1 MKDENNI
8 EHGKEMGYLDHLSEL
23 RNRLLWSALVFL
35 FFFVLGFFIED
46 KIRNFFLSHVD
57 FTLNLISPEEILWI
71 IITIAFIVALI
82 GTLPFLCVQLWLFVR
97 PGLTKHEQRVS
108 LIYIP
113 AVFFLFIGGL
123 AFGYFIFIEMILP
136 FVLSLNN
143 GMFDTI
149 FTVERYFKFIFN
161 ITIPFAMFF
170 ELPLIVMFL
179 TSLNIVTPQFLRKT
193 RKYAYFI
200 LVIIGTMLSPPDFIV
215 QFVVIIPLIILYE
228 ISITMSY
235 AVYRKKQK
243 KHQEYM
249 NEN

>member
-1 MKDENNI
+1 MKDEKAIQN
-8 EHGKEMGYLDHLSEL
+8 GKEMGYLEHLSEL
-23 RNRLLWSALVFL
+23 RNRLLWTAFVFIA
-35 FFFVLGFFIED
+35 FFIAGFFVED

-71 IITIAFIVALI
+71 IITIAFIVALV
-82 GTLPFLCVQLWLFVR
+82 GTIPFLCVQLWLFVR
-97 PGLTKHEQRVS
+97 PGLTKHEQKVS

-113 AVFFLFIGGL
+113 AIFILFIGGL
-123 AFGYFIFIEMILP
+123 AFGYYIFIEMILP

-149 FTVERYFKFIFN
+149 FTVEKYFRFIFR
-161 ITIPFAMFF
+161 ITIPFAVFF
-170 ELPLIVMFL
+170 ELPLIMMFL
-179 TSLNIVTPQFLRKT
+179 TSLNLVTPRFLRKT

-228 ISITMSY
+228 ISILLSY
-235 AVYRKKQK
+235 TVYKRKQQK
-243 KHQEYM
+243 HKEYM
-249 NEN
+249 SEN

>member
-1 MKDENNI
+1 MKDEKAIQN
-8 EHGKEMGYLDHLSEL
+8 GKEMGYLEHLTEL
-23 RNRLLWSALVFL
+23 RNRLLWSAFVFIA
-35 FFFVLGFFIED
+35 FFIVGFFVED

-71 IITIAFIVALI
+71 IITIAFMVALV
-82 GTLPFLCVQLWLFVR
+82 GTIPFLCVQLWLFVR
-97 PGLTKHEQRVS
+97 PGLTKHEQKVS

-113 AVFFLFIGGL
+113 AIFILFIGGL
-123 AFGYFIFIEMILP
+123 AFGYYIFIEMILP

-149 FTVERYFKFIFN
+149 FTVEKYFRFIFR
-161 ITIPFAMFF
+161 ITIPFAVFF
-170 ELPLIVMFL
+170 ELPLIMMFL
-179 TSLNIVTPQFLRKT
+179 TSLNLVTPRFLRKT

-228 ISITMSY
+228 ISILLSY
-235 AVYRKKQK
+235 TVYQRKQQK
-243 KHQEYM
+243 HKEFM